1 MNDVKIKT
9 KTFVR
14 AKVSGVAESHSLTLI
29 KARDLVD
36 VSDEPPERGGTN
48 EGLAPTELFLAS
60 LVACSNVIS
69 HKIAKKNSIQLNSLE
84 ISLDAGFNRLGV
96 TLQEEV
102 DLPFPDIKLRI
113 EISTDA
119 TAEQLKI
126 LKRDLPRYCPVSK
139 MIEQAGT
146 KIETEWVVNRP

>member
-1 MNDVKIKT
+1 MNNMKSKP

-14 AKVSGVAESHSLTLI
+14 TKLSGVAESHSLTLL

-36 VSDEPPERGGTN
+36 VSDEPAERGGTN
-48 EGLAPTELFLAS
+48 EGFAPTEFFLAA
-60 LVACSNVIS
+60 LVACSNVVS
-69 HKIAKKNSIQLNSLE
+69 HKIAKKNGIHLESLDVA
-84 ISLDAGFNRLGV
+84 LDAGFNRLGV

-113 EISTDA
+113 EASTDA
-119 TAEQLKI
+119 TPEQLEI
-126 LKRDLPRYCPVSK
+126 LKNDLPKYCPVSK

-146 KIETEWVVNRP
+146 KIETEWIVKKN